1 MRPQPPTGDQFFV
14 RALNKGIVLNLLR
27 SRGPI
32 SRADIAKATG
42 LNKATVSALINE
54 LSRQHLVREVGMG
67 ESSGGRRPRL
77 LMLHAGAAFAIGAD
91 LGVDYSLVVA
101 LNLHGQPV
109 WKKRVRRSPGPDP
122 RGQVAQLADLID
134 EAIAA
139 VSPAPL
145 GLLGIGVGVH
155 GPVEHPSGRLLFAPN
170 LGWADVP
177 VGEWLAERFHVPIVV
192 DNEANAGAVAE
203 LWCGAGQDASTLFY
217 LSVGVGLGAGIVIDG
232 ELYRGAGGTAGE
244 FGHATIDP
252 AGPACSCGNR
262 GCLEVFVS
270 ERALMGYLQRSRSDP
285 VASSPEE
292 VLQAADAGDAVA
304 ISALARLGEYLGIGI
319 ANVINTFNPELVV
332 IGGPIAR
339 AGHHVLNAAR
349 RVVEQRALAFPR
361 SKARIVVSALG
372 DEACAIGAG
381 VLILQEFFR
390 LPQTKGNGL
399 PPPARR
405 PTAVRRGLHRE
416 EAELPWT
423 RPERVHYSTVKS
435 PS

>member
-1 MRPQPPTGDQFFV
+1 MRIRPPTGDQFFV

-42 LNKATVSALINE
+42 LNKTTVSALVDE
-54 LSRQHLVREVGMG
+54 LLRQHLVREVGMG

-77 LMLHAGAAFAIGAD
+77 LTLHAGAAFAIGAD
-91 LGVDYSLVVA
+91 LGVDYFLVVA
-101 LNLHGQPV
+101 LNLQGQPV
-109 WKKRVRRSPGPDP
+109 WKKRVRRIPGPDP
-122 RGQVAQLADLID
+122 KGQVAQLADLVD

-139 VSPAPL
+139 VSSAPL

-155 GPVEHPSGRLLFAPN
+155 GPVEHPRGRLRFAPN

-177 VGEWLAERFHVPIVV
+177 VGEWLAERFPVPIVV

-203 LWCGAGQDASTLFY
+203 LWCGAGQEVSSLFY

-232 ELYRGAGGTAGE
+232 EIYRGTGGTAGE
-244 FGHATIDP
+244 FGHTTIDP
-252 AGPACSCGNR
+252 AGPPCNCGNR

-270 ERALMGYLQRSRSDP
+270 ERALMGYLQRSGSDP
-285 VASSPEE
+285 AATGPEE
-292 VLQAADAGDAVA
+292 VFQAADAGDANA
-304 ISALARLGEYLGIGI
+304 IAALARLGEYLGIGI
-319 ANVINTFNPELVV
+319 ANAINTFNPEMVV
-332 IGGPIAR
+332 IGGPVSR

-349 RVVEQRALAFPR
+349 RVVEQRARSSPR
-361 SKARIVVSALG
+361 ARARILISSLG
-372 DEACAIGAG
+372 EEACAVGAG

-390 LPQTKGNGL
+390 LPQTKGTGL
-399 PPPARR
+399 PAPG
-405 PTAVRRGLHRE
+405 RRGSAGRRGPYRE

-423 RPERVHYSTVKS
+423 RPDRVHYSTVRS
-435 PS
+435 LS